1 MEASVRGTYMS
12 KTGRTSVIEVG
23 DAPLGRMPA
32 ELPSVA
38 GLLPAQRMPPS
49 EAVGVGLRSVTLLL
63 VDPDRSTREVLA
75 TGLVDVGVGTV
86 LEAGSLAAVEA
97 MAERGTAGD
106 LALVSLA
113 NGGDTVRI
121 IELLRRSGWNRV
133 LALAPTADIGPVID
147 AVGAGVNGVL
157 IGRRANPAAANIPS
171 TIHDLSSREI
181 EVIRLVADGRSNKW
195 IGDQLALSAL
205 TVKSH
210 LARIGRKLGT
220 GDRAHMVALAMRAGV
235 VS

>member
-1 MEASVRGTYMS
+1 MNAMTAGADQYLTRPTDEL
-12 KTGRTSVIEVG
+12 
-23 DAPLGRMPA
+23 PLGT
-32 ELPSVA
+32 
-38 GLLPAQRMPPS
+38 GLLPAQRIPTEVQGRPARPAS
-49 EAVGVGLRSVTLLL
+49 ILL
-63 VDPDRSTREVLA
+63 VDPDRSTRDPLQVSLSDI
-75 TGLVDVGVGTV
+75 GIGTV
-86 LEAGSLAAVEA
+86 QVAASA
-97 MAERGTAGD
+97 AEIDTVVPQGQAGD

-113 NGGDTVRI
+113 LGSEAGRVI
-121 IELLRRSGWNRV
+121 AGLLRAGWHRV

-157 IGRRANPAAANIPS
+157 IGRRANPAAANIPQ

-235 VS
+235 IS